1 MKIFRPL
8 LPMLRPYFGWM
19 ALLVALSMVHS
30 LFSTL
35 TISIIM
41 PIMKLIFPDGASG
54 DAASVASTG
63 STLTSTILN
72 PLTALV
78 IAPGDRL
85 ASLWNLCLLI
95 VAIFL
100 LKNAAKYSS
109 YLLNVA
115 VEERFIRD
123 IRNRMFGHAL
133 RLPLGYFHN
142 RRLGDLMSV
151 MTNDVGAMNAA
162 LTPTLRM
169 LVQEPFQVIFMLF
182 LLIGIS
188 PTLTL
193 IAFSTS
199 ILSVVMIQVLR
210 KYVRRYSER
219 MQSTLGSINS
229 RLQESLQNIRI
240 VKGYNAESAES
251 GRFNQ
256 QTNNYVTAAV
266 KHGRVTHSTGPF
278 SEMFAIVA
286 LVVVLFYGGS
296 KVIEGTLSGPELFT
310 FLFLLFAI
318 MQPITALISLPTN
331 IQRGMVAAERVMELL
346 NTPPEP
352 SGGTATGITLNNEL
366 TLNNVSFRYRPDA
379 PVLQGINLTIRR
391 GETVALVGPSGG
403 GKSTLAD
410 LAARFY
416 DPESGSILL
425 DGTDIR
431 QLEIGSYRRLFGM
444 VTQESLLFN
453 DTAFNNIAYGLE
465 GADQAA
471 VEAAARAANAHQFI
485 AAMPNGYQ
493 TVIGDRGVLLSGGQR
508 QRLAIARALVR
519 DPQILLFDEAT
530 SALDNESEK
539 LVQEAINRLLVNRT
553 AIVIAHR
560 LSTIRAAHTI
570 VVVDGGRIVE
580 EGTHESLM
588 AANGVY
594 RKLVE
599 LGERSNYAE

>member
-1 MKIFRPL
+1 MKMFRRVF
-8 LPMLRPYFGWM
+8 PMLRPYLGWT
-19 ALLVALSMVHS
+19 ALLVFLSLIHS
-30 LFSTL
+30 FFSTL

-41 PIMKLIFPDGASG
+41 PIMKLIFPDEGASTN
-54 DAASVASTG
+54 AIPSTG
-63 STLTSTILN
+63 TTLTSGILN
-72 PLTALV
+72 PLTELV
-78 IAPGDRL
+78 IVPGDRL
-85 ASLWNLCLLI
+85 ASLWKLCLLI
-95 VAIFL
+95 VGIFL

-123 IRNRMFGHAL
+123 IRNRMFDHTL
-133 RLPLGYFHN
+133 RLPLGYFHS

-151 MTNDVGAMNAA
+151 MTNDVGTMNAA

-169 LVQEPFQVIFMLF
+169 LIQEPFQVMFMLF

-188 PTLTL
+188 PILTL

-199 ILSVVMIQVLR
+199 ILSIVMIQVLR

-219 MQSTLGSINS
+219 MQSTLGNINS
-229 RLQESLQNIRI
+229 RLQEAFQNIRI
-240 VKGYNAESAES
+240 IKGYNAEANES
-251 GRFNQ
+251 ERFSQ
-256 QTNNYVTAAV
+256 QTHYYVKAAV
-266 KHGRVTHSTGPF
+266 KHGRVTHSTGPS
-278 SEMFAIVA
+278 SELFAIVA

-296 KVIEGTLSGPELFT
+296 QVIEGSLSGPELFT

-318 MQPITALISLPTN
+318 MQPITAIISLPTN
-331 IQRGMVAAERVMELL
+331 IQRGMVAGERVMELL
-346 NTPPEP
+346 DVPTEP
-352 SGGTATGITLNNEL
+352 SGGTTRASGLSSAITLQ
-366 TLNNVSFRYRPDA
+366 NVSFRYRPDT
-379 PVLQGINLTIRR
+379 PVLQGVNLTIQR
-391 GETVALVGPSGG
+391 GQTVALVGPSGG

-410 LAARFY
+410 LVARFY
-416 DPESGSILL
+416 DPESGSIML

-431 QLEIGSYRRLFGM
+431 ELEIGSYRRLFGM

-453 DTAFNNIAYGLE
+453 DTAFNNIAYGLNDV
-465 GADQAA
+465 DQAT

-485 AAMPNGYQ
+485 AAMPNGYN

-539 LVQEAINRLLVNRT
+539 LVQEAINHLLVDRT

-560 LSTIRAAHTI
+560 LSTIRAAHKI
-570 VVVDGGRIVE
+570 VVIDKGRIIE
-580 EGTHESLM
+580 EGTHEELM
-588 AANGVY
+588 AKSGMY
-594 RKLVE
+594 RRLVE
-599 LGERSNYAE
+599 LGEQNHHSE

>member
-1 MKIFRPL
+1 MKPFRHL
-8 LPMLRPYFGWM
+8 FPMLRPYVGWM
-19 ALLVALSMVHS
+19 GLLVLLSMAHS
-30 LFSTL
+30 FFSTL

-41 PIMKLIFPDGASG
+41 PIMKLIFPDGSAG
-54 DAASVASTG
+54 DSAGALGSTG
-63 STLTSTILN
+63 TTLTSGILN
-72 PLTALV
+72 PLTQLV
-78 IAPGDRL
+78 IVPSDRL
-85 ASLWNLCLLI
+85 ASLWKLCLLI
-95 VAIFL
+95 MVIFL
-100 LKNAAKYSS
+100 LKNVAKYAS
-109 YLLNVA
+109 YLLNTA

-123 IRNRMFGHAL
+123 VRNRMFDHAV

-169 LVQEPFQVIFMLF
+169 LIQEPFQVIFMLF
-182 LLIGIS
+182 LLLGIS

-219 MQSTLGSINS
+219 MQATLGSINS
-229 RLQESLQNIRI
+229 RLQEAFQNIRI
-240 VKGYNAESAES
+240 VKGYNAEAAES
-251 GRFNQ
+251 GRFGQ
-256 QTNNYVTAAV
+256 QTNYYVKSAV
-266 KHGRVTHSTGPF
+266 KHGRVTHSTGPA
-278 SEMFAIVA
+278 SELFAIVA
-286 LVVVLFYGGS
+286 LIVVLFYGGS
-296 KVIEGTLSGPELFT
+296 NVIEGTLSGPELFT

-318 MQPITALISLPTN
+318 MGPITAIISLPTN
-331 IQRGMVAAERVMELL
+331 IQRGMVAAERVIELL
-346 NTPPEP
+346 NEP
-352 SGGTATGITLNNEL
+352 QEPTGGTIPAQGLREAITLRG
-366 TLNNVSFRYRPDA
+366 VSFRYRPET
-379 PVLQGINLTIRR
+379 PVLQGIDLTIKR
-391 GETVALVGPSGG
+391 GQTVALVGPSGG

-410 LAARFY
+410 LVARFY

-431 QLEIGSYRRLFGM
+431 QLETGSYRRLFGM

-453 DTAFNNIAYGLE
+453 DTIFNNIAYGL
-465 GADQAA
+465 GDVDLAT
-471 VEAAARAANAHQFI
+471 VESAARAANAHQFI
-485 AAMPNGYQ
+485 AAMPDGYQ
-493 TVIGDRGVLLSGGQR
+493 TYIGDRGVLLSGGQR

-560 LSTIRAAHTI
+560 LSTIRAAHNI
-570 VVVDGGRIVE
+570 AVIDEGRVVE
-580 EGTHESLM
+580 EGTHEELM
-588 AANGVY
+588 ANNGTY

-599 LGERSNYAE
+599 LGEQIPG

>member
-1 MKIFRPL
+1 MKPFRHL
-8 LPMLRPYFGWM
+8 FPMLRPYVGWM
-19 ALLVALSMVHS
+19 GLLVLLSMAHS
-30 LFSTL
+30 FFSTL

-41 PIMKLIFPDGASG
+41 PIMKLIFPDDSAGDSAGALS
-54 DAASVASTG
+54 STG
-63 STLTSTILN
+63 ATLTSGILN
-72 PLTALV
+72 PLTQLV
-78 IAPGDRL
+78 IVPGDRL
-85 ASLWNLCLLI
+85 ASLWKLCLLI

-100 LKNAAKYSS
+100 LKNVAKYAS
-109 YLLNVA
+109 YLLNTA

-123 IRNRMFGHAL
+123 VRNRMFDHAV

-169 LVQEPFQVIFMLF
+169 LIQEPFQVIFMLF
-182 LLIGIS
+182 LLLGIS

-219 MQSTLGSINS
+219 MQATLGSINS
-229 RLQESLQNIRI
+229 RLQEAFQNIRI
-240 VKGYNAESAES
+240 VKGYNAEAAES
-251 GRFNQ
+251 GRFGQ
-256 QTNNYVTAAV
+256 QTNYYVKSAV
-266 KHGRVTHSTGPF
+266 KHGRVTHSTGPA
-278 SEMFAIVA
+278 SELFAIVA
-286 LVVVLFYGGS
+286 LIVVLFYGGS
-296 KVIEGTLSGPELFT
+296 NVIEGTLSGPELFT

-318 MQPITALISLPTN
+318 MGPITAIISLPTN
-331 IQRGMVAAERVMELL
+331 IQRGMVAAERVIELL
-346 NTPPEP
+346 NEP
-352 SGGTATGITLNNEL
+352 QEPAGGAIPAQGLQKAITLRG
-366 TLNNVSFRYRPDA
+366 VSFRYRPET
-379 PVLQGINLTIRR
+379 PVLQGIDLTIKR
-391 GETVALVGPSGG
+391 GQTVALVGPSGG

-410 LAARFY
+410 LVARFY
-416 DPESGSILL
+416 DPESGSIML

-431 QLEIGSYRRLFGM
+431 QLETGSYRRLFGM

-453 DTAFNNIAYGLE
+453 DTVFNNIAYGL
-465 GADQAA
+465 GDVDLAT
-471 VEAAARAANAHQFI
+471 VESAARAANAHQFI
-485 AAMPNGYQ
+485 AAMPDGYQ
-493 TVIGDRGVLLSGGQR
+493 TYIGDRGVLLSGGQR

-560 LSTIRAAHTI
+560 LSTIRAAHNI
-570 VVVDGGRIVE
+570 AVIDEGRVVE
-580 EGTHESLM
+580 EGTHEELM
-588 AANGVY
+588 ANNGTY

-599 LGERSNYAE
+599 LGEQVPG

>member
-1 MKIFRPL
+1 
-8 LPMLRPYFGWM
+8 
-19 ALLVALSMVHS
+19 
-30 LFSTL
+30 
-35 TISIIM
+35 
-41 PIMKLIFPDGASG
+41 
-54 DAASVASTG
+54 
-63 STLTSTILN
+63 
-72 PLTALV
+72 
-78 IAPGDRL
+78 
-85 ASLWNLCLLI
+85 
-95 VAIFL
+95 
-100 LKNAAKYSS
+100 
-109 YLLNVA
+109 
-115 VEERFIRD
+115 
-123 IRNRMFGHAL
+123 
-133 RLPLGYFHN
+133 
-142 RRLGDLMSV
+142 
-151 MTNDVGAMNAA
+151 
-162 LTPTLRM
+162 
-169 LVQEPFQVIFMLF
+169 
-182 LLIGIS
+182 
-188 PTLTL
+188 
-193 IAFSTS
+193 
-199 ILSVVMIQVLR
+199 
-210 KYVRRYSER
+210 
-219 MQSTLGSINS
+219 
-229 RLQESLQNIRI
+229 
-240 VKGYNAESAES
+240 
-251 GRFNQ
+251 
-256 QTNNYVTAAV
+256 
-266 KHGRVTHSTGPF
+266 
-278 SEMFAIVA
+278 
-286 LVVVLFYGGS
+286 
-296 KVIEGTLSGPELFT
+296 
-310 FLFLLFAI
+310 
-318 MQPITALISLPTN
+318 
-331 IQRGMVAAERVMELL
+331 MELL

-352 SGGTATGITLNNEL
+352 SGGTATAITLNNEL
-366 TLNNVSFRYRPDA
+366 TLNNVSFRYRPDT